1 MNNIVKI
8 IGIIYI
14 FSPSIYA
21 QNEKVATLKYEMI
34 RQISGDQQRGFR
46 GNSDNEGDSGG
57 PTTITDDRIIYFKD
71 TLATYDKMGSR
82 MRMFRQRSNNDGS
95 PQIKMP
101 FEERTFYD
109 MKNKREINYITLIK
123 DGGNEYFHTIEPIE
137 LKGEWKEL
145 DKTKKILGFNCKK
158 ATIKTP
164 KDTYT
169 IWYTT
174 EAGFNF
180 SPMINL
186 APPVGL
192 VLKLE
197 GTDISYDAKSFESK
211 LDANADFKKP
221 TEGNLVTK
229 EELMQKRR
237 AAFEKF
243 RPGK

>member
-1 MNNIVKI
+1 MDNFVKI
-8 IGIIYI
+8 IGLVLI
-14 FSPSIYA
+14 FSFSLNA
-21 QNEKVATLKYEMI
+21 QNEKVATLKYEVI
-34 RQISGDQQRGFR
+34 RQLSGDQQRGFR

-57 PTTITDDRIIYFKD
+57 PTTVTDDRIIYFKD
-71 TLATYDKMGSR
+71 TLATYDKLGSR
-82 MRMFRQRSNNDGS
+82 MRMFRQRSNNDGG
-95 PQIKMP
+95 PQFKMP
-101 FEERTFYD
+101 FEEKTYYD
-109 MKNKREINYITLIK
+109 MKNKREINYITFIK
-123 DGGNEYFHTIEPIE
+123 DDGNEYYHMVEPVE
-137 LKGEWKEL
+137 LKGEWKEY

-180 SPMINL
+180 SPVINL
-186 APPVGL
+186 VPPTGL

-197 GTDISYDAKSFESK
+197 GSDISYDAKSYENK
-211 LDANADFKKP
+211 LDTSIDFKKP
-221 TEGNLVTK
+221 IEGNLVTR